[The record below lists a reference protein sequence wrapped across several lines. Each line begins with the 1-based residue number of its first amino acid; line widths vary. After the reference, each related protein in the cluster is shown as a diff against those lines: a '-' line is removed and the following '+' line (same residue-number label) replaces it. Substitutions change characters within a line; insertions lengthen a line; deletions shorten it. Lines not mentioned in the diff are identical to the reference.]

1 MHLGCSWR
9 MSQVS
14 ERSHLHLGASSVLL
28 VQAALYETSPAL
40 QPRAP
45 ASSRPLYQLS
55 SASFTCLQSSSSH
68 EDLSLLSFRVA
79 PAGLSGVKVRVKVI
93 TVCVCLLLMA
103 LLTCCSLSARSSLSW
118 LTSCFQ
124 LSADLFSPLW
134 AAGPPP
140 LLRSRPYPL
149 LTR

>member
-1 MHLGCSWR
+1 
-9 MSQVS
+9 MSRVS
-14 ERSHLHLGASSVLL
+14 RLLKGLIFIWELLLRQFLWSRQLLMRLLLLFSHLLL
-28 VQAALYETSPAL
+28 KA
-40 QPRAP
+40 PRAP

-79 PAGLSGVKVRVKVI
+79 PVGLSRVKVRVKV
-93 TVCVCLLLMA
+93 VAACVCLLLMA

-124 LSADLFSPLW
+124 LSADLFSPL
-134 AAGPPP
+134 
-140 LLRSRPYPL
+140 
-149 LTR
+149 